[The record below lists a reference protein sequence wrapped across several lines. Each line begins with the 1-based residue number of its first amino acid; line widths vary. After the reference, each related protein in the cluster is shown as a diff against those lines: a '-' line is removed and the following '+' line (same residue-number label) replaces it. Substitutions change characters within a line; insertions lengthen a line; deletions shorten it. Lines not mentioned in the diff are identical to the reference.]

1 MNKIKTRNNI
11 FYDLSLS
18 DFKFKTDDD
27 VTFCFS
33 SKLYKDKFVAQHLDY
48 RRRVSNYL
56 TKTYSIDV
64 STSLFADVVLYT
76 KIEKRGF
83 LILSVKGEK
92 LCKEKIL
99 LNGAMIVLKS

>member
-11 FYDLSLS
+11 FYDLSQS

-48 RRRVSNYL
+48 RQRVSDYL

-64 STSLFADVVLYT
+64 STSLLLMLFYIQ
-76 KIEKRGF
+76 KSKKEGF

-92 LCKEKIL
+92 IMQRK
-99 LNGAMIVLKS
+99 KSY